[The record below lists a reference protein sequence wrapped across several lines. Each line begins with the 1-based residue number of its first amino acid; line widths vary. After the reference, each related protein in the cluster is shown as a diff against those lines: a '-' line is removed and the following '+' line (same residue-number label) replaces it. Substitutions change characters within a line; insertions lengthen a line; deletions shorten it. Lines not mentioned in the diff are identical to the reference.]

1 MVEVRMPAMTEG
13 FTSAPGDFSEGVEEV
28 GMEGIARK
36 VPESDSK
43 IDKYLTDNLYYNSE
57 HHQGKTNIIDREKQV
72 KVVARNHLVEKLGEN
87 IPLFIRELPAYQSFN
102 KDASYSNLSQLLREI
117 FDLSQAMANKA
128 YSPIMVDQLSQE
140 QILRETSEFV
150 LMLFGNM
157 ESGDLNLRGCETF
170 DEAFGKVIARNIDID
185 AEENRENPQLMIC
198 GLGLFLFM
206 TLSKLYSEN
215 LNYYSMMER
224 LVSILLEKINVLYL
238 EFLFFLLA
246 VENETQTPN
255 IRMMQGIFQGMYFEK
270 MSEIINR
277 CCNYLE
283 KFPSLLSS
291 TLKYAY
297 VNMPSNQMLEIIRVV
312 MLSVVSSKA
321 DYFKSVLLFIM
332 KVFNPKIAFDL
343 ELSQTFKGLSAAY
356 RVQLKVLLSEAT
368 KSTAGPMQ
376 SSFWPLHKIICQK

>member
-28 GMEGIARK
+28 GMEGSARK